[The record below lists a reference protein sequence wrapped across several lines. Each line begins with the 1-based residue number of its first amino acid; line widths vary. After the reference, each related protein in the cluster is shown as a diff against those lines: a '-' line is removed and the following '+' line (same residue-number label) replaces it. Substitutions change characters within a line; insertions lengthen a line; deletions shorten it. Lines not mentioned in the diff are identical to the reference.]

1 MYQRGRFAVAVAAIV
16 SCVVFPS
23 LVRDGEAQDDTV
35 RVEGRVAWIAGQKMV
50 VAPPGR
56 LPVSVDLS
64 EVDQGEYQALLSGDR
79 VIVTGRPSCESN
91 RLIATSIQRV
101 EP

>member
-79 VIVTGRPSCESN
+79 VIVTGRPSRESN

>member
-35 RVEGRVAWIAGQKMV
+35 RVEGRVAWIAGQKI

-79 VIVTGRPSCESN
+79 VIVTGRPSRESN